1 MINLIIDRLIEW
13 MADEGTGLGDGDP
26 AADVTDSRGTQVDTP
41 RTDDQ
46 PLPPIGTNDFFN
58 RWRQL
63 LMLLKTDYRLNLS
76 EKWQSGNLTQ

>member
-1 MINLIIDRLIEW
+1 

-58 RWRQL
+58 R
-63 LMLLKTDYRLNLS
+63 
-76 EKWQSGNLTQ
+76 